1 MQSVAIL
8 SPRVGTYPCIHSLSV
23 LGFPVIDQGEL
34 FDIPN
39 PCQGVCISN
48 TRGYCK
54 GCFRSRQERFH
65 WHHLSSF
72 QKQQV
77 INLCEKR
84 RVNIQAT
91 HQTEPPSSEP
101 QTTLQ
106 NELFLTPEETRL
118 QIDPSQLKP
127 PSSRQSPSDDSQIG
141 LFDQPDHQ

>member
-1 MQSVAIL
+1 
-8 SPRVGTYPCIHSLSV
+8 
-23 LGFPVIDQGEL
+23 VIDQGEL

-48 TRGYCK
+48 SRGYCK

-91 HQTEPPSSEP
+91 HQTESPSSEP